1 MATGYIK
8 MKNEVNGKVYTHYR
22 KELYRKLKWYG
33 FINIQRSEDVMMN
46 NFVKKFGK
54 ADKTIICIGDWEQKK
69 QMKFSPPTKG
79 IGMRKVI
86 RKRGYDVYLV
96 YLVNEYKTSKINFF
110 TKTENEKFRR
120 RQNARPWKKRY

>member
-1 MATGYIK
+1 MFYS
-8 MKNEVNGKVYTHYR
+8 KNDFFHLSLSITVCIVTH
-22 KELYRKLKWYG
+22 
-33 FINIQRSEDVMMN
+33 
-46 NFVKKFGK
+46 
-54 ADKTIICIGDWEQKK
+54 WEQKK

-120 RQNARPWKKRY
+120 RQNERPWMKDVRKCQGLIRTKCVLDSITICKKMLPRQ